1 MEIRK
6 LSQEEHNKVRP
17 LYEEV
22 FTEDSKGFVDYY
34 FSEKTRDNDIYVV
47 EEDGEICAMLHLNPY
62 TLMVNGVEKQAHYI
76 VAVATRKEYRGR
88 GFMAALLRR
97 ALQDMYASGENFT
110 FLMPAAEAIYTPH
123 DFRTVYEQKRR
134 VYNLADAVKKEAAGI
149 CIRPLTEEDCDTL
162 AEWAN
167 EKLAAD
173 KDVYVKR
180 DGAYY
185 LRLMRECSSDGG
197 KLMLFQNETG
207 IEDCRIWFPDEDED
221 ETPKIMT
228 RIVDVRRMLMS
239 LRLQELL
246 CVCFTVIDS
255 AIEENNRT
263 LVLTGTEISGAM
275 LMDGKPENSEG
286 EIPIAALTSFVFG
299 AKTVEELCEEDG
311 VHMTERMKEEMKKI
325 IPLSQIY
332 LNEVV

>member
-76 VAVATRKEYRGR
+76 VAVATRKAYRGR

-110 FLMPAAEAIYTPH
+110 FLMPVAEAIYTPH
-123 DFRTVYEQKRR
+123 DFRTVYEQERR

-180 DGAYY
+180 DGSYY
-185 LRLMRECSSDGG
+185 LRLMR
-197 KLMLFQNETG
+197 
-207 IEDCRIWFPDEDED
+207 
-221 ETPKIMT
+221 
-228 RIVDVRRMLMS
+228 
-239 LRLQELL
+239 
-246 CVCFTVIDS
+246 
-255 AIEENNRT
+255 
-263 LVLTGTEISGAM
+263 
-275 LMDGKPENSEG
+275 
-286 EIPIAALTSFVFG
+286 
-299 AKTVEELCEEDG
+299 
-311 VHMTERMKEEMKKI
+311 
-325 IPLSQIY
+325 
-332 LNEVV
+332 

>member
-97 ALQDMYASGENFT
+97 ALQDMYASGENF
-110 FLMPAAEAIYTPH
+110 
-123 DFRTVYEQKRR
+123 KRR

-221 ETPKIMT
+221 EIPKIMT

-246 CVCFTVIDS
+246 CVCFTVTDS

-325 IPLSQIY
+325 IPLSKIY